1 MSRPITKADV
11 SRICRETA
19 KAKDRKLTRDE
30 KQQVFNNVVDGLLE
44 RGQITKKQQQAWTH
58 AF

>member
-1 MSRPITKADV
+1 MSKPITKTDV
-11 SRICRETA
+11 ARICREA
-19 KAKDRKLTRDE
+19 GKGKRKLTRDE

>member
-1 MSRPITKADV
+1 MSRPITKTDV
-11 SRICRETA
+11 ARICRESA
-19 KAKDRKLTRDE
+19 KNQNRKLTRDE